1 MKSADP
7 EKRDRVF
14 VIHGDVGSI
23 LDALSGSLDPGGR
36 PNTGAGLIWG
46 LILSFSLLLLFL
58 GAALL
63 YFFP

>member
-1 MKSADP
+1 M
-7 EKRDRVF
+7 DRL
-14 VIHGDVGSI
+14 HE
-23 LDALSGSLDPGGR
+23 GR

>member
-14 VIHGDVGSI
+14 VIHSDVGST

-46 LILSFSLLLLFL
+46 LILSFSLSLFL

-63 YFFP
+63 YFFL